1 MLCYVQINVH
11 RCTSMYIDVS
21 NLHFVLLYSIKP
33 SVNVEVDDSP
43 LYEELDTIKDER
55 YSGAVAST
63 KSRINS
69 AITSNHSS
77 YIEMHPSVSI
87 NDLAGRNVMMQP
99 NPSYHAVANTNS

>member
-1 MLCYVQINVH
+1 MHTQIYNCVF
-11 RCTSMYIDVS
+11 
-21 NLHFVLLYSIKP
+21 LHSIKP
-33 SVNVEVDDSP
+33 TVNGEIDDSP

-55 YSGAVAST
+55 YSVVLAST

-77 YIEMHPSVSI
+77 YIEMHPSISI
-87 NDLAGRNVMMQP
+87 NDLVGRDVIMQP